1 MERRAANNSTYKKFG
16 AALSIH
22 HVILPQN
29 NRHGTNERRV
39 RGI

>member
-1 MERRAANNSTYKKFG
+1 MDRRAANNSTYKKFG
-16 AALSIH
+16 ATLLIH
-22 HVILPQN
+22 DVILHQN